1 MFHAWELTFSLFD
14 IIPEGERFQWSI
26 TDKVGKG
33 SFGLVFKA
41 VDDKTGDFV
50 AVKELRWNSNTE
62 KRINKEIGILSL
74 MHHQNIARMVEA
86 FRRFKNSSKVYIAME
101 FCPGGELF
109 TVIVNRGHLTEKMTK
124 QVSRELLSALVY
136 CHAKSVAH
144 LDLKPENIVLSTQ
157 WDGPPEPLPAVKLVD
172 WGLSSRFED
181 FDSCPSTCP
190 VKGSPRY
197 IAPEVFNNKYSE
209 KADLWSLGVI
219 TYILLEGNYPFDN
232 PLPKTKGAAYNIPTE
247 ADVQNV
253 HLDSEYSKDAG
264 VFIKCLLACNPN
276 KRLSA
281 SQALQQ
287 PWFDRPSSVVVNPD
301 VINNLRKLN
310 VTLV

>member
-109 TVIVNRGHLTEKMTK
+109 TVIVNRGHLTEKI
-124 QVSRELLSALVY
+124 QIS
-136 CHAKSVAH
+136 C
-144 LDLKPENIVLSTQ
+144 
-157 WDGPPEPLPAVKLVD
+157 
-172 WGLSSRFED
+172 
-181 FDSCPSTCP
+181 DSM
-190 VKGSPRY
+190 
-197 IAPEVFNNKYSE
+197 I
-209 KADLWSLGVI
+209 
-219 TYILLEGNYPFDN
+219 
-232 PLPKTKGAAYNIPTE
+232 
-247 ADVQNV
+247 
-253 HLDSEYSKDAG
+253 
-264 VFIKCLLACNPN
+264 
-276 KRLSA
+276 
-281 SQALQQ
+281 
-287 PWFDRPSSVVVNPD
+287 
-301 VINNLRKLN
+301 
-310 VTLV
+310 